1 MPACSEAGM
10 MQGMRLLVWGFTLL
24 VCLSFALALGL
35 LGIAALST
43 ERVVAADRQMAQG
56 DTQISGVVASVD
68 QSNLLVI
75 MRTRFGR
82 AQSFPVS
89 SADLLKDISP
99 GDAISVELDAQGV
112 ATRITKT
119 GRPDPR

>member
-1 MPACSEAGM
+1 
-10 MQGMRLLVWGFTLL
+10 MRVLVHGFILL
-24 VCLSFALALGL
+24 VCLAFALALGL
-35 LGIAALST
+35 LGIAAISSEPIAAIST
-43 ERVVAADRQMAQG
+43 EPVVAADRQIAQG

-68 QSNLLVI
+68 SSSLLVI

-89 SADLLKDISP
+89 NADLLKGIAP